1 MWPHHDLHIFLWKMI
16 LLHHS
21 DTTVCTQGLN
31 LRRGMQSSRYCAPIP
46 WVDHHHHHH
55 NQPHHSN
62 HHHLDPIMPG
72 CTLHILLGQHCL
84 HMVQAGESWK
94 FQKNS
99 HLIIITIKFT
109 SIATQSHHHRHQSP
123 HYRFFKWHNITK
135 PLPQHL
141 NHGGTSNAW
150 KWVQPK
156 KLIFWGT
163 KGLNLMLFDH
173 DRQTNSSLLYQV
185 PHLVDQLG
193 RLSSWSSLTSWHPHC
208 PLTGWRQVRDI
219 LGNLGTLSLVAVWTE
234 SGFIVFLC
242 VMEYWIFAVC
252 IERS

>member
-1 MWPHHDLHIFLWKMI
+1 MI
-16 LLHHS
+16 LQWYN

-31 LRRGMQSSRYCAPIP
+31 FRRGMQSSRYCPPIP

-62 HHHLDPIMPG
+62 HHHLHPIMPG

-94 FQKNS
+94 FQKFS

-123 HYRFFKWHNITK
+123 HYRFFKSHNITK

-150 KWVQPK
+150 KWVQPNAP
-156 KLIFWGT
+156 KLNFFGDKQIVLYCIRYLIW
-163 KGLNLMLFDH
+163 L
-173 DRQTNSSLLYQV
+173 TNWDACLLGAALLLDTLIV
-185 PHLVDQLG
+185 LLLAGG
-193 RLSSWSSLTSWHPHC
+193 RLEISWWLI
-208 PLTGWRQVRDI
+208 G
-219 LGNLGTLSLVAVWTE
+219 
-234 SGFIVFLC
+234 
-242 VMEYWIFAVC
+242 
-252 IERS
+252 